1 MGGLVTKVLRHFLC
15 RAGLLVNASVRK
27 LVADRGG
34 STIIVFAVTLPILLA
49 AAGAAL
55 DFGRLSGKRAAFQSA
70 ADAAALAAAS
80 DLFVVTTSNLQ
91 ATSVAKQV
99 AVSNLE
105 KTDSAVAIS
114 TVVTDDP
121 PAVTVTVSEDVELYF
136 GDILHAGPTKRVSAS
151 ATAQVVGSTRI
162 CVLSLDGKTQGGV
175 SVETKARLT
184 GNGCA
189 VYSNSLSSQSIV
201 AKNSALVEASLTC
214 AAGGINGDEHFNPKA
229 LSDCPAI
236 PDPLADRPAP
246 PIGGCTAK
254 WLYITKSTT
263 LSPGVYCGG
272 IEIGPGAHVFFNPG
286 VYIIKDGAL
295 MVDDGAVLEGVNV
308 GFYLTGSKATFNFWA
323 QSTISLT
330 APKDGPLAG
339 LLFFED
345 KARKTAGTHYI
356 KSNDARLLL
365 GTIYLPA
372 SNLVVDAK
380 SPIADQSAYTAIIV
394 RSLKLYDGPHL
405 ILNTDYGSTDIPV
418 PKGVKGTGNAVA
430 LVE

>member
-1 MGGLVTKVLRHFLC
+1 MGGLATIVLRHLLC
-15 RAGLLVNASVRK
+15 RAGLFANVALRK
-27 LVADRGG
+27 LVVDRAG
-34 STIIVFAVTLPILLA
+34 STIIIFAITMPILLA
-49 AAGAAL
+49 VMGAAI
-55 DFGRLSGKRAAFQSA
+55 DYGRLSVKRNAFQAA

-80 DLFVVTTSNLQ
+80 DLFVVTSDKAQ
-91 ATSVAKQV
+91 AVSVAKQV
-99 AVSNLE
+99 VVANLDTTGS
-105 KTDSAVAIS
+105 KIDIA
-114 TVVTDDP
+114 TVVGNDP
-121 PAVTVTVSEDVELYF
+121 PTVTVTVSEDAKLYF
-136 GDILHAGPTKRVSAS
+136 AAFLDSFPNTHVSAS

-162 CVLSLDGKTQGGV
+162 CVLALDDKTQGGV
-175 SVETKARLT
+175 SIETKARLT

-189 VYSNSLSSQSIV
+189 VYSNSMSSQSIV
-201 AKNSALVEASLTC
+201 AKNSAAVKASLTC
-214 AAGGINGDEHFNPKA
+214 AAGGVSGLEHFEPKP

-254 WLYITKSTT
+254 WLYIKKSTT

-272 IEIGPGAHVFFNPG
+272 IEIAPGAHVFFNPG
-286 VYIIKDGAL
+286 VYVIKDGAL
-295 MVDDGAVLEGVNV
+295 YVDDDAVLEGVNV
-308 GFYLTGSKATFNFWA
+308 GFYLTGSKALLKFWPE
-323 QSTISLT
+323 STISLT

-345 KARKTAGTHYI
+345 KARKTAGTHTI

-380 SPIADQSAYTAIIV
+380 APIADQSAYTAIIV

-405 ILNTDYGSTDIPV
+405 ILNADYGSTDIPV

-430 LVE
+430 LTK